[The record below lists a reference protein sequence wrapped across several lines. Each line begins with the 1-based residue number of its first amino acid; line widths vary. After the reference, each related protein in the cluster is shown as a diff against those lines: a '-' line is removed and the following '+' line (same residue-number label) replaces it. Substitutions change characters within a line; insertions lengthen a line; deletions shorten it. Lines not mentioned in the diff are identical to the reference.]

1 MSLRRPYSLSCLVSP
16 HNPHRHPNYT
26 FPIAKA
32 EGIPQ
37 LIVNNSKHPKDHI
50 KIKILLPLI
59 KMTKIEVIQLA
70 RELNVPL
77 EWTWSCYSDGE
88 NPCGQ
93 CSNCLKRIEAFKELG
108 FSEDFLSS

>member
-1 MSLRRPYSLSCLVSP
+1 
-16 HNPHRHPNYT
+16 
-26 FPIAKA
+26 
-32 EGIPQ
+32 
-37 LIVNNSKHPKDHI
+37 
-50 KIKILLPLI
+50 
-59 KMTKIEVIQLA
+59 MTKLEVINLA
-70 RELNVPL
+70 KNLNVPL